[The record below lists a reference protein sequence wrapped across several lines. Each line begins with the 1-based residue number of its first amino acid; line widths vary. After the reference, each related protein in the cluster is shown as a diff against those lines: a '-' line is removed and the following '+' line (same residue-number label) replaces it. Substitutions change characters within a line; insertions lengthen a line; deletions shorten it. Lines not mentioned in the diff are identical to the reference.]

1 MRCYLYSAL
10 VLPARRRS
18 NLSSVDAAKAP
29 PLSLDSAVLS
39 RRLLLSEILE
49 NDAFVKRNSRAAGA
63 LVEDHGETVAV
74 DAVLVRRIESF
85 QVDTGGDGA
94 VCSMATRVGHE
105 EKFVLQ
111 SSVFTQSSEA
121 VNFRT

>member
-1 MRCYLYSAL
+1 MNSSKSGMKERTSINSRVRSTGLSHCASRIS
-10 VLPARRRS
+10 LPCSVSQANARRLS
-18 NLSSVDAAKAP
+18 PATLSS
-29 PLSLDSAVLS
+29 LG
-39 RRLLLSEILE
+39 RRPSSQRE
-49 NDAFVKRNSRAAGA
+49 
-63 LVEDHGETVAV
+63 LVEERGELAV

-85 QVDTGGDGA
+85 QVDTGGEGA
-94 VCSMATRVGHE
+94 VCSMATRVGHA